1 MPKYFEGTR
10 ELPED
15 IVILQHDAVS
25 EGELESHLKN
35 ITGDTTFSVKFPGL
49 PDSSLGYVFIVHTH
63 ENLHSVKDIK
73 NVVHFRGISTT
84 FLARIIRHASGIEFD
99 SEVQSE
105 FHRIR
110 NEIGID

>member
-10 ELPED
+10 ELPDD
-15 IVILQHDAVS
+15 IVILQYDVVS
-25 EGELESHLKN
+25 EEELENHLKN
-35 ITGDTTFSVKFPGL
+35 KTGDTAFSVKLPGL
-49 PDSSLGYVFIVHTH
+49 PDSSLGYVFFVQTL
-63 ENLHSVKDIK
+63 ESLHSVMDIK
-73 NVVHFRGISTT
+73 NIVHFRGINTE
-84 FLARIIRHASGIEFD
+84 FLARVIRHASGIEFD

>member
-10 ELPED
+10 ELPND
-15 IVILQHDAVS
+15 IVVLRYNEVS
-25 EGELESHLKN
+25 EEELENHLRNK
-35 ITGDTTFSVKFPGL
+35 TGDTAFSVKLPGL
-49 PDSSLGYVFIVHTH
+49 PDSSLGYVFLVQTL
-63 ENLHSVKDIK
+63 ESLHSVVDIK
-73 NVVHFRGISTT
+73 NVVHFRGISTA
-84 FLARIIRHASGIEFD
+84 FLARIIKHASGIEFD